1 MPSAT
6 SKGVP
11 YPLPAD
17 NRGAYPTEVGKPLA
31 EWIDAKTPQR
41 GSVAGSSAMAAD
53 ATNTFTVTFP
63 RPFAT
68 PPTVIVGSD
77 NSRVATEAKNITTT
91 GFNLAARNVSAG
103 PTSGPVTYAWIA
115 LAS

>member
-1 MPSAT
+1 MPST
-6 SKGVP
+6 TPRGVP

-17 NRGAYPTEVGKPLA
+17 NRGAYPTQVGKPLA

-41 GSVAGSSAMAAD
+41 GSVAGSSVMAAD
-53 ATNTFTVTFP
+53 ATNSFSVTFP
-63 RPFAT
+63 TPFAT

-77 NSRVATEAKNITTT
+77 NSRVTTEAKNITVN
-91 GFNLAARNVSAG
+91 GFSLAARNVSAG